1 MIIFWPV
8 NTKEGHPGAGD
19 SDRGRRCRARWHAGV
34 PAWNTY
40 ERDAYLSLEASL
52 AAGMR
57 HLTWQGRQA
66 AEMEAEAR

>member
-1 MIIFWPV
+1 V
-8 NTKEGHPGAGD
+8 AADAE
-19 SDRGRRCRARWHAGV
+19 RWHAGV
-34 PAWNTY
+34 PAPNTY
-40 ERDAYLSLEASL
+40 ERDAYPSFEASL